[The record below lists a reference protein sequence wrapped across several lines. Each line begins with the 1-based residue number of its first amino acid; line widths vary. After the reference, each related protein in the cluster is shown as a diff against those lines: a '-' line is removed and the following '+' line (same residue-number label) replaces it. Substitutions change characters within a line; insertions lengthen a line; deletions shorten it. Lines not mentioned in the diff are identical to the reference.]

1 MTDYF
6 YKKLQIVFSI
16 FWHPRVIDKEN
27 IPSPGPAVFVSNH
40 LGSYAPVAV
49 LSAFPVRLYPWVE
62 HQTTDWKFCPDYLRL
77 NFVEPELHLK
87 QPLSCLVAWLIAKP
101 CVMLMKVIKAIPVYE
116 KSMKLTTT
124 WKRSLELLKQKKLL
138 IVFPENE
145 AIPFNEVINEFDQ
158 GFIGLAPLYFQKTGR
173 ALRFFPVAV
182 HKAAKAIKIGLP
194 VSFNP
199 QKNIA
204 SERERIKTAL
214 QTSITKMYLSLSKSS
229 CPSPRLS
236 GRDGTSPGSSR
247 RR

>member
-1 MTDYF
+1 M
-6 YKKLQIVFSI
+6 
-16 FWHPRVIDKEN
+16 
-27 IPSPGPAVFVSNH
+27 FVSNH

-62 HQTTDWKFCPDYLRL
+62 HQTTDWKLCPDYLRL

-87 QPLSCLVAWLIAKP
+87 QPLSRLVAWLIAKP
-101 CVMLMKVIKAIPVYE
+101 CVMLMRVIKAIPVYE

-214 QTSITKMYLSLSKSS
+214 QKSITNMCFSLS
-229 CPSPRLS
+229 
-236 GRDGTSPGSSR
+236 
-247 RR
+247 

>member
-62 HQTTDWKFCPDYLRL
+62 HQTTDWKLCPDYLRL

-138 IVFPENE
+138 IVFQENE
-145 AIPFNEVINEFDQ
+145 AIPFNEVINDFDQ

-173 ALRFFPVAV
+173 VLRFFPVAV
-182 HKAAKAIKIGLP
+182 HKASRAIKIGLP

-199 QKNIA
+199 QKNIT

-214 QTSITKMYLSLSKSS
+214 QNSITNMCFSLS
-229 CPSPRLS
+229 
-236 GRDGTSPGSSR
+236 
-247 RR
+247 